1 MGGNVMKKISAK
13 KMIET
18 LSEGLEEISVKHVEW
33 AIEKHKAFIEQN
45 KESYAKKG
53 RRCFK
58 DEKLFSLLQYKGD
71 WQIHRVFQS
80 VICVS
85 NRQTRYEVNE
95 FEEVSQYFFNVKTFE
110 EHYMQRPLSFMGR
123 GWNTFSPMRYR
134 KLVPYSNAEYFAN
147 CYGDKIGGST
157 LHPILRRNGLTNDKV
172 SYFDKK
178 DSDFRFLMK
187 LVAKEPFYETLIKS
201 NQWKLSLYNFSTEEH
216 KKAMLLNLRFGIDI
230 SGLSKDDF
238 TLWKDSISL
247 MQEVGIDWH
256 NPKLLADWRHQH
268 DIAVRRKAKLDEI
281 KEMEK
286 IDLLEDDFAT
296 SHKKYLG
303 IMFEE
308 GGLFYHALSSVK
320 EYYDEGKAMHHCVY
334 QCRYYLKKDVVIFSI
349 RDAENNRLA
358 TLEYD
363 AKRKEIVQCRA
374 VCNKVPERYDD
385 MVQIF
390 KSNEWRLKTRK
401 RQILQNAA

>member
-1 MGGNVMKKISAK
+1 MSKNTTRTTIEKLSAS
-13 KMIET
+13 
-18 LSEGLEEISVKHVEW
+18 LNEISVKQIEW
-33 AIEKHKAFIEQN
+33 AVEQHKAYVEQN
-45 KESYAKKG
+45 KESFTKKG

-58 DEKLFSLLQYKGD
+58 DEKLFSFLQYKGD

-80 VICVS
+80 VIYVT
-85 NRQTRYEVNE
+85 NRQTRYELNE
-95 FEEVSQYFFNVKTFE
+95 FEEVSQYFFNVSTFE

-147 CYGDKIGGST
+147 SYGDKIAGST
-157 LHPILRRNGLTNDKV
+157 LHPILRRNGLTSDKLN
-172 SYFDKK
+172 YFDKK
-178 DSDFRFLMK
+178 DKDFRFLIK

-201 NQWKLSLYNFSTEEH
+201 NQWKLALYYFPNEEH

-268 DIAVRRKAKLDEI
+268 DIAVKRKAKLDEL
-281 KEMEK
+281 KELEK
-286 IDLLEDDFAT
+286 IAT
-296 SHKKYLG
+296 HEEEFVKAHKKYLG
-303 IMFEE
+303 IAFENE
-308 GGLFYHALSSVK
+308 GLHFHTLDSVK
-320 EYYDEGKAMHHCVY
+320 EYYEEGKHMHHCVY

-349 RDAENNRLA
+349 RDDNGERLA
-358 TLEYD
+358 TLEYNV
-363 AKRKEIVQCRA
+363 KSKEIVQCRA

-385 MVQIF
+385 MVKVFNANI
-390 KSNEWRLKTRK
+390 WRVGKTKRK
-401 RQILQNAA
+401 KQQLLNVA